1 MLFLLLAKLLVTRS
15 HLRNQNSGADVG
27 TIDVPN
33 RSMIGF
39 QIPAS
44 RLRSQMTQSSLT
56 GFHPQWLRWVLKSAK
71 MGGYMAFKFMNLIC
85 P

>member
-1 MLFLLLAKLLVTRS
+1 MLFLLLVKLLVTRS

-27 TIDVPN
+27 TIDVPT

-44 RLRSQMTQSSLT
+44 RLRSQI
-56 GFHPQWLRWVLKSAK
+56 A
-71 MGGYMAFKFMNLIC
+71 
-85 P
+85 